1 MGVQTS
7 VGWILDVS
15 KDNDSNDIVISI
27 KLHDSKIIRFKQR
40 LHERIFYILPR
51 SYSAGQDLFQQLS
64 RQDQFIKRIFWDDK
78 YLDLQDKTKTNLIG
92 IGLVVNRRDFE
103 KLIQKLAHDSRV
115 KTLYNIDLTEVMQF
129 IYTQL
134 KIPPTSKVKIEYD
147 EDTER
152 LLSIS
157 KIDDSYEISPPPFS
171 TMYIEVLNEAANDRN
186 DLLKLAVITD
196 EQATTIVINGFSDPD
211 LFHIFLRIIPI

>member
-40 LHERIFYILPR
+40 LHERIFYILPK

-64 RQDQFIKRIFWDDK
+64 RQDQFIKRIFWDERFI
-78 YLDLQDKTKTNLIG
+78 DLQDKTKTNLIG
-92 IGLVVNRRDFE
+92 ISLAVNRQDFE

-115 KTLYNIDLTEVMQF
+115 KALYNIDLAEVMQF

-134 KIPPTSKVKIEYD
+134 KIPPTSKVKIEYG

-157 KIDDSYEISPPPFS
+157 KLDDGHEIFPLPLS
-171 TMYIEVLNEAANDRN
+171 TMYIEVLDEAANDRN
-186 DLLKLAVITD
+186 DLLKLAMRTD
-196 EQATTIVINGFSDPD
+196 EQATIQR
-211 LFHIFLRIIPI
+211 L